1 MSEIRLQKLLS
12 ECGVASRR
20 KAEELIVR
28 GKVKVNGHVAGLGD
42 KADPHK
48 DIVTVGGR
56 RIALPARKRYI
67 MLYKPRGYVTTLN
80 DEMGRKC
87 VAELVADAGDR
98 LFPVGRLDRDSEG
111 LLLLTNDG
119 DFANAI
125 IHPVSHVPKVYRV
138 TIRPG
143 ISDEQL
149 RQFASGILLEGESRP
164 TAPAD
169 IVVLSRERLQEG
181 TGSREREDSLPEQT
195 GDERVI
201 VEVTLYEG
209 RNRQIRRMFEQMG
222 IEVARLRRV
231 ALGQVKLGMLSP
243 GKWRELEPRE
253 VQALMQAAAKKREA
267 GPAGAEKAGKARKS
281 EKTEKDGK
289 RNKGGA
295 ADDRHSSRR

>member
-1 MSEIRLQKLLS
+1 
-12 ECGVASRR
+12 
-20 KAEELIVR
+20 
-28 GKVKVNGHVAGLGD
+28 
-42 KADPHK
+42 
-48 DIVTVGGR
+48 
-56 RIALPARKRYI
+56 

-98 LFPVGRLDRDSEG
+98 LFPVGRLDKGFRG

-149 RQFASGILLEGESRP
+149 RQFASGILLEESRP

-181 TGSREREDSLPEQT
+181 LVLGEGGFPSRT
-195 GDERVI
+195 
-201 VEVTLYEG
+201 
-209 RNRQIRRMFEQMG
+209 
-222 IEVARLRRV
+222 
-231 ALGQVKLGMLSP
+231 
-243 GKWRELEPRE
+243 
-253 VQALMQAAAKKREA
+253 
-267 GPAGAEKAGKARKS
+267 
-281 EKTEKDGK
+281 
-289 RNKGGA
+289 
-295 ADDRHSSRR
+295 DRG